1 MSFQNMPDLGYK
13 DDGPLGAFFAGIQG
27 GNANTA
33 SQLANA
39 AAYEKLQQDQFNNP
53 LESIGKIFDA
63 KEAQGKLDDP
73 NFLPWKRAG
82 YTGLMMSQA
91 AQGKKAQELS
101 DSDIAYEKQRLA
113 NGLLS
118 GQLDQKTYEEQMR
131 MINELLAGGG
141 QQPSA
146 PIGFAMSPSS
156 QMDTPQQ
163 GRIASQWG
171 GEGRSVQ
178 PPQQTGQNPLFAFRD
193 KIESN
198 GRDFNPDGSPV
209 VSEKGAKYKNQ
220 VMPATARNPG
230 HGIRPASGDN
240 PAEYNRVGDEL
251 LQVYRNK
258 YGDDYKALAAYNM
271 GDAAFDAVLKKH
283 GENWRAG
290 LPAETKKYI
299 AKAEELAGSSSNT
312 FTSPSYGGL
321 GNKPTPYSDLI
332 PKQSV
337 LAKMAG
343 IRTLDP
349 KFVGDMTKL
358 ETKVDSAEDIA
369 LKRAEV
375 QAAAARK
382 GLKEPKYNE
391 QLAAA
396 FRTRAR
402 ATATEQEKYEANMFI
417 WLDQQRR
424 FVANPSAYN
433 PRMDMS
439 QMGMPMMPTPVAQG
453 RAQEPTPPGGTPQT
467 PQGKADPL
475 GIR

>member
-73 NFLPWKRAG
+73 NYLPWKRAG
-82 YTGLMMSQA
+82 YVGQMMSQDA
-91 AQGKKAQELS
+91 AGRKAQALS
-101 DSDIAYEKQRLA
+101 ADEIAYEKQRLA

-118 GQLDQKTYEEQMR
+118 GKLDQKTYEEQMR

-146 PIGFAMSPSS
+146 PIGFAMTPSPEYRKE
-156 QMDTPQQ
+156 DYGNEGRGLTPLPILKTEGDMKRSMGTDYRTGDMPYDLETLDKEIKQF
-163 GRIASQWG
+163 GDPTGELGKERTRLVASLAAGGGG
-171 GEGRSVQ
+171 GET
-178 PPQQTGQNPLFAFRD
+178 PNQQVGIAPVF
-193 KIESN
+193 SN
-198 GRDFNPDGSPV
+198 
-209 VSEKGAKYKNQ
+209 
-220 VMPATARNPG
+220 M
-230 HGIRPASGDN
+230 
-240 PAEYNRVGDEL
+240 
-251 LQVYRNK
+251 
-258 YGDDYKALAAYNM
+258 
-271 GDAAFDAVLKKH
+271 
-283 GENWRAG
+283 
-290 LPAETKKYI
+290 
-299 AKAEELAGSSSNT
+299 SS
-312 FTSPSYGGL
+312 GGL

-369 LKRAEV
+369 AKRAEI
-375 QAAAARK
+375 QAAAAK
-382 GLKEPKYNE
+382 KELKDPKYNE

-396 FRTRAR
+396 FRTRAS

-433 PRMDMS
+433 PRMDMG

-453 RAQEPTPPGGTPQT
+453 RAQEPTPPSGTPQT
-467 PQGKADPL
+467 PQGKSDPL